1 VCQAG
6 LSTRRWVW
14 IAGWITATWAVVRLV
29 RTGACGAPV
38 DLVLVLAGKFVTN
51 L

>member
-1 VCQAG
+1 
-6 LSTRRWVW
+6 VW

-29 RTGACGAPV
+29 RTGPGGGPV
-38 DLVLVLAGKFVTN
+38 DPVLVLAGKFVTN

>member
-1 VCQAG
+1 MG
-6 LSTRRWVW
+6 W

-29 RTGACGAPV
+29 RTGACGGPV

>member
-1 VCQAG
+1 MGVD
-6 LSTRRWVW
+6 RRLDQCYL
-14 IAGWITATWAVVRLV
+14 AVVRLV
-29 RTGACGAPV
+29 RTGACGGPV